1 MARLRPTR
9 SPVSAPKPPS
19 AWEPT
24 RSARAVVR
32 GAVQMRSS
40 KHGLGVKSQVEEQLR
55 KHGVRVVYQRIPTD
69 DTPEGQLLKHQLLS
83 FAEFERAKTT
93 LRTTMGRR
101 AKARTGRVVGNG
113 GTPPYGHRFVRE
125 TLDNGQ
131 QRVVGLEPDPLSA
144 PVAVR
149 IVRMARQA
157 STWQI
162 ADALAAEGLPTPA
175 GGRWTSKAVHRI
187 ATDPTHVGRWRF
199 ADITVPVQPL
209 LAEPDQR
216 TPTAAWLADW
226 NAAQQALAERVPG
239 RRPALK
245 EAEDPYLLRGLLSC
259 GHCGSVLRAQPNR
272 GTRYYLCGRHAPSR
286 ARRLGKPACGLPD
299 VPAADLE
306 AEAWRVL
313 TETLLDPDV
322 LAAGLA
328 AARSTRDDAD
338 RVRRDR
344 LATIEAEI
352 AKQRRTLD
360 ALADRLTTG
369 EGGEFFD
376 AILRRAKEVESVI
389 AQLIRERDTSAAVGG
404 AGLSDTEAAAVVRF
418 AETARLGL
426 DAATPA
432 ERRTLYELLRLR
444 GRVLHNPD
452 GVRLGRRNR
461 FRIDW
466 EAAIPLLTDAARF
479 LKRDDP

>member
-1 MARLRPTR
+1 MTATVVQGPGAIIAASYERVSTRVQGRFGFSLGAQHQSLEDFARSQGWVLPEHLRYRDGEDADASGASWDLPGLNCMLEAASRREFGILVVPDLDRFAR
-9 SPVSAPKPPS
+9 SLVK
-19 AWEPT
+19 
-24 RSARAVVR
+24 
-32 GAVQMRSS
+32 
-40 KHGLGVKSQVEEQLR
+40 GLVLEEQLR
-55 KHGVRVVYQRIPTD
+55 KLGVRVVYQRIPTD

-131 QRVVGLEPDPLSA
+131 QRVVGLEPDPLRA

-162 ADALAAEGLPTPA
+162 ADALAAEGVPTPA

-199 ADITVPVQPL
+199 VDITVPVQPL
-209 LAEPDQR
+209 LAESDNR

-226 NAAQQALAERVPG
+226 TAAQQALSDRVPG
-239 RRPALK
+239 PRTRLADSG
-245 EAEDPYLLRGLLSC
+245 DPYLLRGLLSC

-272 GTRYYLCGRHAPSR
+272 GARYYLCGRHAPSR
-286 ARRLGKPACGLPD
+286 ARRLGKPACDLPD

-328 AARSTRDDAD
+328 AARSTRDELTAFGATDW
-338 RVRRDR
+338 RRWRPR
-344 LATIEAEI
+344 LASS
-352 AKQRRTLD
+352 D
-360 ALADRLTTG
+360 ARSM
-369 EGGEFFD
+369 
-376 AILRRAKEVESVI
+376 RS
-389 AQLIRERDTSAAVGG
+389 
-404 AGLSDTEAAAVVRF
+404 
-418 AETARLGL
+418 
-426 DAATPA
+426 
-432 ERRTLYELLRLR
+432 
-444 GRVLHNPD
+444 
-452 GVRLGRRNR
+452 
-461 FRIDW
+461 
-466 EAAIPLLTDAARF
+466 
-479 LKRDDP
+479 